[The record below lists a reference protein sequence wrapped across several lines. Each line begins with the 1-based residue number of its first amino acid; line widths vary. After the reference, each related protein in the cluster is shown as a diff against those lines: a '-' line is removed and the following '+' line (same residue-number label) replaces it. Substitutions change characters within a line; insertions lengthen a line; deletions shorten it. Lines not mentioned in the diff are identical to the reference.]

1 MSAECDELRQEIER
15 LRQAINGLQGRYM
28 LATER
33 QPIKEAIAQAQSTA
47 DNAAALAVSA
57 SAAAA
62 AAAATAVTAKSDA
75 AGAVGEA
82 ASALSIAKAVEAGL
96 TFVLNQMRA
105 YVTRERFS
113 ALENRLNLIER
124 GLDILTRLAGT
135 LNNRISA
142 NRGRIDALEASVRS
156 LLSQISVIFGQIAG
170 LRQQLASLAVDVRQN
185 AVDITSLKNRLAFL
199 EQKVEANRQSILD
212 ALALAREALNKAIE
226 NGRQILLLQATVA
239 GLVATVAAL
248 GATVAGLAATVAA
261 LAKAVGVLTAGLAR
275 LAAMVAR
282 LLAQVAKNTAAIAR
296 NSALILRLRA
306 QLTRLASRLFQL
318 ESLARSALQRANLA
332 VELALLALRR
342 VRSGLSLRPNIN
354 ITGGSNVADSAD
366 LQQLLALA
374 REARSVNYK
383 TLSVSIGNSQK
394 LAGAGGGTI
403 DLSPCIPIETE
414 EGDESDGVAELSA
427 DYGGSGLVGIY
438 SAISALARAIETIH
452 SNTKCSDAASS
463 DSDWPVTLP
472 QLLTQE
478 TEETTE
484 ITGLPQ
490 AIAWFAKN
498 LDALSGQYPITLEIE
513 DTDPITRGNQSETI
527 ALPNQAEAMAE
538 LFGLAYEANTNS
550 ELAVNMLFRLIPEVI
565 AAKNSSLTAQDY
577 SQAISNWLGFRVKNV
592 EREIDSNFNP
602 LSPNSLTDF
611 LSASKYK
618 IQGVEDDDPHTLV
631 EWIQQIKY
639 ATAIV
644 KASVFR
650 GAGQE
655 SNLTEEIQSVTD
667 NQSADSGEAWEK
679 FVDALNRAESN
690 LTDRSVAPR
699 PRATSVDDVLNPG
712 TILPD
717 RDPAETN

>member
-1 MSAECDELRQEIER
+1 MSECDELRQEIER

-33 QPIKEAIAQAQSTA
+33 QPIKEAIAEAQSTA
-47 DNAAALAVSA
+47 DNAKVLAVSA

-156 LLSQISVIFGQIAG
+156 LLSQISLIFGQIAG

-185 AVDITSLKNRLAFL
+185 ALDITGLKNRLAFL

-226 NGRQILLLQATVA
+226 NGRQILLLQAAVA
-239 GLVATVAAL
+239 ALTATVAAL
-248 GATVAGLAATVAA
+248 GATVAGLVATVAA

-275 LAAMVAR
+275 LAALVAR

-306 QLTRLASRLFQL
+306 QLTRLSSRLFQL

-354 ITGGSNVADSAD
+354 ITGGSNVADSAA

-383 TLSVSIGNSQK
+383 TLSVSLGNSQK

-414 EGDESDGVAELSA
+414 ESDGVAELSA
-427 DYGGSGLVGIY
+427 DYGGSGLIGIY

-478 TEETTE
+478 TGETTE

-490 AIAWFAKN
+490 AIAWFAQN
-498 LDALSGQYPITLEIE
+498 LDALSGQYPIILEIE

-527 ALPNQAEAMAE
+527 DLPNQAEAMAE

-592 EREIDSNFNP
+592 EREVDSNFNP

-650 GAGQE
+650 GAGE
-655 SNLTEEIQSVTD
+655 EDNLTQEIQSVMN

-679 FVDALNRAESN
+679 FIDALNRVESN

-717 RDPAETN
+717 RDPEETN